1 MDDHGKD
8 LVCSCCLDVRMKRNP
23 VFHKV
28 IHIHFSGAGPFR
40 KTYKGQILKLMDADR
55 GSGQI
60 LIFASAYKDLPVT
73 QETFFCKGLRME
85 IGVVTIAKSTA

>member
-8 LVCSCCLDVRMKRNP
+8 LICSCGLDVRMKRNT

-40 KTYKGQILKLMDADR
+40 KTYKGQVLELMDADG

-60 LIFASAYKDLPVT
+60 LIFASAHKNLPVT
-73 QETFFCKGLRME
+73 QETFFL
-85 IGVVTIAKSTA
+85 